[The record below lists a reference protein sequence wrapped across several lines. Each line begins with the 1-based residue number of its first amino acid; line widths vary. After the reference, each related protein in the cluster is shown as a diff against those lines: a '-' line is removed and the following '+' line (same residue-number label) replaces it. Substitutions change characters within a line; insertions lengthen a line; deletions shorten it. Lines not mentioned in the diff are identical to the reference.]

1 MNPAPD
7 AGLES
12 VGPDNFRW
20 VVDAVAQMAVS
31 RALSGAGSAIHAMGC
46 ISARRR
52 RNMSRPPRPSFN
64 IGIEEEYQTIDPE
77 SRDLR
82 SHIHAEIV
90 QKGKTLL
97 AERVKPE
104 MHQSVVEIG
113 TGVCRDIQ
121 QAHQEVREIR
131 REIIGLTRAN
141 GLRLAAA
148 GTHPF
153 AHWAKQEIYPDER
166 YRAIVEDM
174 KIVARANLIFG
185 LHVHIGI
192 EDRDA
197 AIHIMNGAR
206 YFLPHILALSTNSP
220 FWLGMDTGLRSYR
233 CKVFDKFPRTNIPDT
248 FSSWAEYEQYIDL
261 LVRTNC
267 IDNAKKIWWDIRPHP
282 HFPTLEFR
290 ICDIPMRLEETIGI
304 SALCQAVVAKLY
316 QLHERNLS
324 FRHYS
329 RALIMENKWR
339 AARYGLDGK
348 LIDFGKQQEVPA
360 RPLIGEILDFV
371 SDVVRELGSERE
383 IGFIQRILEEGTG
396 ADRQLRVFAET
407 GDFKQVVDYIIAET
421 EHGLWAEA
429 AR

>member
-1 MNPAPD
+1 MN
-7 AGLES
+7 
-12 VGPDNFRW
+12 
-20 VVDAVAQMAVS
+20 
-31 RALSGAGSAIHAMGC
+31 RA
-46 ISARRR
+46 
-52 RNMSRPPRPSFN
+52 PRPSLS

-77 SRDLR
+77 TRDLR
-82 SHIHAEIV
+82 SHISAEIL

-113 TGVCRDIQ
+113 TSVCHNIQEAKTEIRD
-121 QAHQEVREIR
+121 IR
-131 REIIGLTRAN
+131 REMVKLAREN
-141 GLRLAAA
+141 GLRLAAG

-153 AHWAKQEIYPDER
+153 AHWREQEIYPDER
-166 YRAIVEDM
+166 YHTIVEDM
-174 KIVARANLIFG
+174 KMVARANLIFG
-185 LHVHIGI
+185 LHVHVGV
-192 EDRDA
+192 EDHETA
-197 AIHIMNGAR
+197 VHIMNGAR

-233 CKVFDKFPRTNIPDT
+233 CKVFDKFPRTNIPDLYG
-248 FSSWAEYEQYIDL
+248 SWEEFNNYVSL

-290 ICDIPMRLEETIGI
+290 ICDMPMRLEETIAI
-304 SALCQAVVAKLY
+304 AALCQAVIGKLY
-316 QLHERNLS
+316 QLHEKNLS

-348 LIDFGKQQEVPA
+348 LIDFGKQQEVPV
-360 RPLIGEILDFV
+360 RQLIAEILEFV
-371 SDVVRELGSERE
+371 SDVAEELGSTQELGY
-383 IGFIQRILEEGTG
+383 IWNILEEGSG
-396 ADRQLRVFAET
+396 ADRQLRVFQET
-407 GDFKQVVDYIIAET
+407 GDLKQVVDYSIAET
-421 EHGLWAEA
+421 ERGLFAEA